1 MNWVQDHKGL
11 ASVILLVVLA
21 LGASAGW
28 WIWRAVPSAQETGRV
43 VQTIA
48 SPATIRLDRDMSRVL
63 DLLGDVERGVIQ
75 EGQPCERCGYLAQ
88 TVTVYRERAE
98 TALVGIREAEA
109 ALSGVDDR
117 APPATETTLQRAL
130 AARQKA
136 AARAISGLR
145 SYTNALRD
153 CETEQLCRRDD
164 PVRAQETQPLDC
176 SRDAGPVRAAAAQIA
191 ELSERVVA
199 QARQCQ
205 SMVCPIMLCD
215 RSASFAADLAIAEMS
230 LAELAGG
237 RTALPGIGEE
247 TLPTGLAAVL
257 GGVERALVRLAI
269 DSAET
274 SLGPDILSVRADD
287 MRSGLLAWVEETE
300 IRKGVQKHTWRVG
313 ALMAEIDVAAEWAR
327 REETEEYTQAYFEA
341 LSRAMLSAARL
352 DAALAIVD
360 DPAESRQRPAE
371 PGPVCGAN
379 QLADAYLKVGRAI
392 AALGYCQAKS
402 ACPRPSSPIAG
413 RSLRSASDR
422 SIGALAAVTGAL
434 PLGLDRAE
442 DAGVRASDPVRLS
455 LNRQSY
461 QTGEAV
467 TVRADTTPSACLAAT
482 GSIGIARAGTPEGR
496 ERRYSLAGN
505 TTSEILLAAPGN
517 AGRYVVRVFAS
528 PDRGGHVLSEHPLI
542 INPMAPGC
550 DGFTGTWDTE
560 FGRLHLVDREGR
572 VTGSYRRSA
581 NSPLPGLLIAARSDR
596 VLEGTWLSELGRGG
610 ARLRLAA
617 DGQSFR
623 GTWGVKVNRVSG
635 GGRWTGVC
643 LGAANQLPAAHP

>member
-1 MNWVQDHKGL
+1 MKWVQDHKGL
-11 ASVILLVVLA
+11 AAALLLAVLA
-21 LGASAGW
+21 IGAVAGW
-28 WIWRAVPSAQETGRV
+28 WIWRAAPSTPATARL
-43 VQTIA
+43 VQTMA
-48 SPATIRLDRDMSRVL
+48 SPATLRLDRDMSRVL
-63 DLLGDVERGVIQ
+63 DLLGEVERGVIQ
-75 EGQPCERCGYLAQ
+75 EGRPCERCGYLAQ

-98 TALVGIREAEA
+98 TALIGIREAEA
-109 ALSGVDDR
+109 ALSSVDDR
-117 APPATETTLQRAL
+117 APPAAKTTLERTL
-130 AARQKA
+130 ASRQKA

-176 SRDAGPVRAAAAQIA
+176 TRDAGPVRAAAAQIA
-191 ELSERVVA
+191 ELSELVIA

-205 SMVCPIMLCD
+205 SMACPIMSCD

-237 RTALPGIGEE
+237 RTALPGMAEDA
-247 TLPTGLAAVL
+247 LPTGLAAVL

-269 DSAET
+269 DSAEV
-274 SLGPDILSVRADD
+274 SLAPDILSARADD

-327 REETEEYTQAYFEA
+327 RDETEEYTQAYFEA

-360 DPAESRQRPAE
+360 DPAEKPQQPAQA
-371 PGPVCGAN
+371 GPVCGAHE
-379 QLADAYLKVGRAI
+379 LADAYLKVGRAI
-392 AALGYCQAKS
+392 AALGFCRAKS
-402 ACPRPSSPIAG
+402 ACPKPSSPIGG

-434 PLGLDRAE
+434 PLGLDRAA
-442 DAGVRASDPVRLS
+442 DAGVRASDPVRLTV
-455 LNRQSY
+455 NRQTY

-467 TVRADTTPSACLAAT
+467 TVSADTAPSACLAAT
-482 GSIGIARAGTPEGR
+482 GSIGIARAGAPEGR
-496 ERRYSLAGN
+496 ERRYALAGN
-505 TTSEILLAAPGN
+505 ATSEILLAAPGD

-528 PDRGGHVLSEHPLI
+528 PDRGGHILSEHPLTI
-542 INPMAPGC
+542 HPMAPGC
-550 DGFTGTWDTE
+550 EGFTGTWDTE

-572 VTGSYRRSA
+572 VTGSYRRGDS
-581 NSPLPGLLIAARSDR
+581 SPLPGLLIATRSDR
-596 VLEGTWLSELGRGG
+596 LLEGTWLSELGRGG
-610 ARLRLAA
+610 TRLRLSS

-623 GTWGVKVNRVSG
+623 GTWGVKVDRVTG

-643 LGAANQLPAAHP
+643 IGPAD